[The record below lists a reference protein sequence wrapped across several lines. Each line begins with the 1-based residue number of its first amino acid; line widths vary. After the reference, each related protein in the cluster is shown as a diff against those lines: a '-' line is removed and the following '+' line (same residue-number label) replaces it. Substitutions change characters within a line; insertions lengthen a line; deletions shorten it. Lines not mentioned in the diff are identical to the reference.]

1 MNNKFVV
8 DLLRSLLIL
17 LFQFVGFDNLF
28 LGLFFFII
36 YKTESECV
44 QMNTVWPIQEAVI
57 HGAGDYQT
65 MKQITLVLIS
75 TLWMISSFASLRL
88 VLCTSYTRASQC
100 CVLNLSQIIPSESLT
115 RHDNLEAKNTLTFS
129 ILDMVKPV
137 FKPVLLF
144 VRLNDALTL
153 KISWCYTQKMVINNM
168 LK

>member
-28 LGLFFFII
+28 LGFIIFFII

-88 VLCTSYTRASQC
+88 C
-100 CVLNLSQIIPSESLT
+100 
-115 RHDNLEAKNTLTFS
+115 
-129 ILDMVKPV
+129 
-137 FKPVLLF
+137 
-144 VRLNDALTL
+144 ALYQL
-153 KISWCYTQKMVINNM
+153 H
-168 LK
+168 

>member
-28 LGLFFFII
+28 LGFIFFFII
-36 YKTESECV
+36 YKTELECV

-75 TLWMISSFASLRL
+75 TL
-88 VLCTSYTRASQC
+88 
-100 CVLNLSQIIPSESLT
+100 
-115 RHDNLEAKNTLTFS
+115 
-129 ILDMVKPV
+129 
-137 FKPVLLF
+137 
-144 VRLNDALTL
+144 
-153 KISWCYTQKMVINNM
+153 
-168 LK
+168 

>member
-57 HGAGDYQT
+57 HGAGDLSNNEANYTCADKYIMNDFFLCLLATLCSVPATLELPNAVSLICHKLSHQNHWPDT
-65 MKQITLVLIS
+65 TTLKQQ
-75 TLWMISSFASLRL
+75 TLWLFLFWIWSKQFSS
-88 VLCTSYTRASQC
+88 
-100 CVLNLSQIIPSESLT
+100 
-115 RHDNLEAKNTLTFS
+115 
-129 ILDMVKPV
+129 
-137 FKPVLLF
+137 LF
-144 VRLNDALTL
+144 YCLWD
-153 KISWCYTQKMVINNM
+153 
-168 LK
+168 